1 MDYRSI
7 LLLFVCIANLV
18 LAYFIYSKSSKNNAT
33 KTYFFFV
40 LFDALWAMALL
51 LYDLSPNPIVSL
63 WAMRLAYFFAAH
75 VGTSLLIFVI
85 NYFREP
91 IKRVNLIFLIIAAIS
106 VSFITLS
113 QKTLVLDISNID
125 WGKNI
130 ELGSAIWRIVFSV
143 YFIGTFFGG
152 LLILA
157 RHYVKSSGILKSQIK
172 YMLFGILIPGVLGS
186 VFNLV
191 LPFTITFQYFWVGP
205 IFTLIMIGSIAYAI
219 VAHRLFD
226 IRVIIK
232 RTVIFAGLSAFVLG
246 TYALIILATA
256 TILGGGGEAILASR
270 QMIPNLVAA
279 LGIALGFDPLR
290 KWLTVR
296 TDKWLF
302 KGEYTPQAVL
312 QELSETLANVVD
324 LGEAVEEM
332 MQIVTKAMRL
342 NKSAAFLI
350 QPSDTH
356 GDYELKQLVTVGY
369 QRKEG
374 MQQIAPKDS
383 LLQYFLHTNI
393 AETKYQPV
401 VAEELS
407 RQLEEGSLKG
417 ERAQL
422 TNDFLARLTGLE
434 AAVAL
439 PLFIRRQQPVP
450 TPPGSP
456 PRFRDIEIF
465 IGILTLSEK
474 KSGDAFTDQ
483 DLNLLSIVASQTAGA
498 VEKSRLFEEDQ
509 LKSEFV
515 SIASHELLTPTAAM
529 EGYLSMILEEGMGKV
544 DKQARGYLETVYRE
558 SKRLASLVKDLL
570 NVSRIERGK
579 IVVHPAPLDL
589 AELIKQVLESLK
601 FRAEERRIKLTLT
614 MKDKLPKVMADS
626 EKLTEVMVNLIGNS
640 IKYTHEGGQAAITT
654 ETRNGQVLV
663 HIKDNGIGMKPEDV
677 QHLFTKF
684 FRASNSDQTNQGGTG
699 LGLYITKNIIEL
711 MGGTIGVESELN
723 KGSTFTFSLPVA
735 K

>member
-1 MDYRSI
+1 
-7 LLLFVCIANLV
+7 
-18 LAYFIYSKSSKNNAT
+18 
-33 KTYFFFV
+33 
-40 LFDALWAMALL
+40 
-51 LYDLSPNPIVSL
+51 
-63 WAMRLAYFFAAH
+63 
-75 VGTSLLIFVI
+75 
-85 NYFREP
+85 
-91 IKRVNLIFLIIAAIS
+91 
-106 VSFITLS
+106 
-113 QKTLVLDISNID
+113 
-125 WGKNI
+125 
-130 ELGSAIWRIVFSV
+130 
-143 YFIGTFFGG
+143 
-152 LLILA
+152 
-157 RHYVKSSGILKSQIK
+157 
-172 YMLFGILIPGVLGS
+172 
-186 VFNLV
+186 
-191 LPFTITFQYFWVGP
+191 
-205 IFTLIMIGSIAYAI
+205 MIGSIAYAI